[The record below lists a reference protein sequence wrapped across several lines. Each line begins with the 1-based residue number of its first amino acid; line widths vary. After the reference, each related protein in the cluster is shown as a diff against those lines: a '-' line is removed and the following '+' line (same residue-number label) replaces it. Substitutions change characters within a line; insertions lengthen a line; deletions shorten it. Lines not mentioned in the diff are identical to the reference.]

1 MTAPIDLGPEGDQ
14 VTLLLFGT
22 GIRGRSALAAVTCTI
37 GGVSV
42 PVSFAGSQGDLVG
55 LDQINVGPLPRA
67 LAGRGEVDLVL
78 LVDGKAA
85 NTVRISIR

>member
-1 MTAPIDLGPEGDQ
+1 MIPVI
-14 VTLLLFGT
+14 LLLVGT
-22 GIRGRSALAAVTCTI
+22 GIRGRSAVASVTCTV
-37 GGVSV
+37 GGVNV
-42 PVSFAGSQGDLVG
+42 PVSFAGAQGDLVG

-85 NTVRISIR
+85 NTVRVNIK